1 MSSRAEDLGHYI
13 YYVLKKNMEKDF
25 VYNIFLLPTLDQ
37 LNEIRKSSIAKMLC
51 DNINGVGN
59 IQRSGFFLEGP
70 NNPKVDC
77 NEILGIDLSV
87 WNEGRK
93 IILKNSKFYGKVVD
107 FAKQP
112 SSVSVANY

>member
-1 MSSRAEDLGHYI
+1 
-13 YYVLKKNMEKDF
+13 MEKDF

-77 NEILGIDLSV
+77 NEIPGIDLSV
-87 WNEGRK
+87 WNEGK
-93 IILKNSKFYGKVVD
+93 NNFKKFQILWKSCGFCE
-107 FAKQP
+107 ATLQC
-112 SSVSVANY
+112 

>member
-1 MSSRAEDLGHYI
+1 
-13 YYVLKKNMEKDF
+13 MEKDF

-70 NNPKVDC
+70 YNPKVDC
-77 NEILGIDLSV
+77 NEIPGIDLSV

>member
-1 MSSRAEDLGHYI
+1 M
-13 YYVLKKNMEKDF
+13 KKNLEKDF

-37 LNEIRKSSIAKMLC
+37 LNEIRKTSIAKMLC

-77 NEILGIDLSV
+77 NEIPGIDLSV

-93 IILKNSKFYGKVVD
+93 II
-107 FAKQP
+107 
-112 SSVSVANY
+112 

>member
-1 MSSRAEDLGHYI
+1 
-13 YYVLKKNMEKDF
+13 MEKDF

-77 NEILGIDLSV
+77 NEIPGIDLSV

-93 IILKNSKFYGKVVD
+93 IILKTSKSYGRLFCVANYQMSLEIKD
-107 FAKQP
+107 FAKQT
-112 SSVSVANY
+112 S